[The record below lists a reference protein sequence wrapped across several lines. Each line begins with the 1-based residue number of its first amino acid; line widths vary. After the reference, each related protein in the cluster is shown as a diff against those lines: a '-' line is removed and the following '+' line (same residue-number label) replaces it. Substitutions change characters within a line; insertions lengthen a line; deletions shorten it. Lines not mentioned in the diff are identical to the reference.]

1 MTEGMIREIA
11 RKRTKGSTGGLLS
24 ESIIGSLQPLLP
36 ILLLLLLIISAVS
49 STACSS
55 LVTLGYDDGQ
65 ADDGVW
71 IDDMRGHAVVFTAPC
86 DNWTLSEVAIYGG
99 LAPEPKSEMFA
110 VEVWDSNHSLLSK
123 VTDRSRSFF
132 SDNLTWAE
140 VDMPDVKVSGSFIV
154 SFYEFAGVYVGADM
168 SIPYG
173 RSAIT
178 ARSPN
183 RILPW
188 DVQNHSWNET
198 NWMIRAAGYSPAPAM
213 SIKVLSEKASQSIPA
228 RIDVEAQDADG
239 NLKSAALNIVDNKT
253 GEVVWSEV
261 KELKGGSGEAQFS
274 WPGTMSQITVDGKAE
289 GPVYA
294 VNAAG
299 IAENL
304 SDLLAYS
311 APAVLE
317 LKKNSTGSVMAYF
330 GSDGRLNA
338 LIDTYGGVHYLSED
352 VLNRTNPD
360 IDYVQYAKNNITIIE
375 NTSKIW
381 LLNVGIPSSAEDS
394 GTTMIGP
401 VVLSGSPVQS
411 YGLKL
416 QQAKVGTGE
425 YVVLVE
431 VQDSAFNAAREV
443 GEKTIKAI

>member
-1 MTEGMIREIA
+1 MTREIMRGIA
-11 RKRTKGSTGGLLS
+11 RGTLRGLIL
-24 ESIIGSLQPLLP
+24 ESMLP
-36 ILLLLLLIISAVS
+36 LLLLLLFIFAVS
-49 STACSS
+49 SIACANQVS
-55 LVTLGYDDGQ
+55 LGYDDGQ

-71 IDDMRGHAVVFTAPC
+71 IDDMRGHAVIFTAPC

-110 VEVWDSNHSLLSK
+110 VEIWDSNLSLLSK

-140 VDMPDVKVSGSFIV
+140 VDVPDIKVSGSFIV
-154 SFYEFAGVYVGADM
+154 SFYEFAGVYVGADLSM
-168 SIPYG
+168 PYG

-198 NWMIRAAGYSPAPAM
+198 NWMIRAAGYSPAPTVSLKM
-213 SIKVLSEKASQSIPA
+213 PSDKANRINPA
-228 RIDVEAQDADG
+228 RIEVEARDADG
-239 NLKSAALNIVDNKT
+239 NLKSAALYIVDNKT
-253 GEVVWSEV
+253 GEIVWSEARG
-261 KELKGGSGEAQFS
+261 LQGGSGEAKFS
-274 WPGTMSQITVDGKAE
+274 WPGTMFQIVAGGKAE

-311 APAVLE
+311 SPAVLE
-317 LKKNSTGSVMAYF
+317 LEKNSTVSVMAYF

-338 LIDTYGGVHYLSED
+338 LIDTYGGVHYLSQD
-352 VLNRTNPD
+352 VLNRTNPN
-360 IDYVQYAKNNITIIE
+360 IDYGQYAKDNITIIE
-375 NTSKIW
+375 NNSRIGLLKIR
-381 LLNVGIPSSAEDS
+381 IPSSPEDS
-394 GTTMIGP
+394 GTTMVGP
-401 VVLSGSPVQS
+401 VVLSGSPAQN

-416 QQAKVGTGE
+416 QQAKVGMGE

-431 VQDSAFNAAREV
+431 AHDSAFNAVRGV
-443 GEKTIKAI
+443 GEKTIKVV

>member
-1 MTEGMIREIA
+1 MRGITRGMPKE
-11 RKRTKGSTGGLLS
+11 LLL
-24 ESIIGSLQPLLP
+24 ESILKPMQPLLLP
-36 ILLLLLLIISAVS
+36 LLLIFTIS
-49 STACSS
+49 STACAS
-55 LVTLGYDDGQ
+55 LVSLGYDDGQ

-71 IDDMRGHAVVFTAPC
+71 IDDLRGHAVIFTAPC
-86 DNWTLSEVAIYGG
+86 DNWTLSMIAVYGG

-110 VEVWDSNHSLLSK
+110 VEVWDSNLSLLSK

-140 VDMPDVKVSGSFIV
+140 MDIPDVKVSGSFIV
-154 SFYEFAGVYVGADM
+154 SFYEFAGVYVGADLTM
-168 SIPYG
+168 PYG

-198 NWMIRAAGYSPAPAM
+198 NWMIRAAGYSPAPAI
-213 SIKVLSEKASQSIPA
+213 SLKVPLDKASQISPA
-228 RIDVEAQDADG
+228 RVDVEARDEDG
-239 NLKSAALNIVDNKT
+239 NLRSAALYIMDNKT
-253 GEVVWSEV
+253 GEIVWSEA
-261 KELKGGSGEAQFS
+261 KELEGSRGEAKFS
-274 WPGTMSQITVDGKAE
+274 WPGTMFQMAANGKAE

-294 VNAAG
+294 ANAAG

-330 GSDGRLNA
+330 GNDGRLNA
-338 LIDTYGGVHYLSED
+338 LIDNYGGTHYLSRD
-352 VLNRTNPD
+352 VLNRTNTD
-360 IDYVQYAKNNITIIE
+360 IDYGQYAKGNITIIE
-375 NTSKIW
+375 NSSQIW
-381 LLNVGIPSSAEDS
+381 LLNVGIPSSQEDS
-394 GTTMIGP
+394 GTTLLGP
-401 VVLSGSPVQS
+401 VVLSGSPLQN

-443 GEKTIKAI
+443 GEKTIKVV

>member
-1 MTEGMIREIA
+1 MMTRRMTGEIT
-11 RKRTKGSTGGLLS
+11 RGL
-24 ESIIGSLQPLLP
+24 
-36 ILLLLLLIISAVS
+36 ILLLIFVFAVS
-49 STACSS
+49 STTCAN
-55 LVTLGYDDGQ
+55 LVTLSYDDGR
-65 ADDGVW
+65 AEDGVW
-71 IDDMRGHAVVFTAPC
+71 MDNLRGHAVVFTAPC

-110 VEVWDSNHSLLSK
+110 VEVWDSNLSLLSK
-123 VTDRSRSFF
+123 VTDRSMSFF
-132 SDNLTWAE
+132 GDNLTWAE
-140 VDMPDVKVSGSFIV
+140 IDIPDVKVSGSFIV
-154 SFYEFAGVYVGADM
+154 SFYEFAGVYVGADLTV
-168 SIPYG
+168 PYG

-183 RILPW
+183 RIMPW

-198 NWMIRAAGYSPAPAM
+198 NWMIRAAGYSPAPTIGLRM
-213 SIKVLSEKASQSIPA
+213 PFDKASQGSPA
-228 RIDVEAQDADG
+228 RIELEAQDADG
-239 NLKSAALNIVDNKT
+239 NLKSAALYIVDNKT
-253 GEVVWSEV
+253 GEIVWTEV
-261 KELKGGSGEAQFS
+261 KELKGKSAKAQFS
-274 WPGTMSQITVDGKAE
+274 WPGTMFQIVANGKAK

-338 LIDTYGGVHYLSED
+338 LIDTYGGVHYLSQD
-352 VLNRTNPD
+352 VLGRTNPGV
-360 IDYVQYAKNNITIIE
+360 DYGQYSKNNITIIE
-375 NTSKIW
+375 NSSKIW
-381 LLNVGIPSSAEDS
+381 LLNVGIPTSQEDS
-394 GTTMIGP
+394 GMTMVGP
-401 VVLSGSPVQS
+401 VVLSGSPIQN

-416 QQAKVGTGE
+416 QQAKVGMGE

-431 VQDSAFNAAREV
+431 VQDSALNAVREV
-443 GEKTIKAI
+443 GEKTVKVT

>member
-1 MTEGMIREIA
+1 MPE
-11 RKRTKGSTGGLLS
+11 RK
-24 ESIIGSLQPLLP
+24 
-36 ILLLLLLIISAVS
+36 A
-49 STACSS
+49 
-55 LVTLGYDDGQ
+55 Y
-65 ADDGVW
+65 
-71 IDDMRGHAVVFTAPC
+71 RGHKRGR
-86 DNWTLSEVAIYGG
+86 DGERDDKRN
-99 LAPEPKSEMFA
+99 
-110 VEVWDSNHSLLSK
+110 LSK

-154 SFYEFAGVYVGADM
+154 SFYEFAGVYVGADL
-168 SIPYG
+168 SILYG

-198 NWMIRAAGYSPAPAM
+198 NWMIRAAGYSPAPM
-213 SIKVLSEKASQSIPA
+213 ISIKVSSDKASQSSPA
-228 RIDVEAQDADG
+228 RINVEAQDADG

-253 GEVVWSEV
+253 GEIVWSEA
-261 KELKGGSGEAQFS
+261 KGLEGSSGKAQFS
-274 WPGTMSQITVDGKAE
+274 WPGTTFQIATNGNAE
-289 GPVYA
+289 GPVYV
-294 VNAAG
+294 VNALG

-317 LKKNSTGSVMAYF
+317 IKKNSTGSVMAYF

-338 LIDTYGGVHYLSED
+338 LIDNNGGIHYLSHD
-352 VLNRTNPD
+352 VLNRTNPN
-360 IDYVQYAKNNITIIE
+360 IDYGQYAKNNITIIE
-375 NTSKIW
+375 NNSKIW
-381 LLNVGIPSSAEDS
+381 LLNIGIPSSADDS

-416 QQAKVGTGE
+416 QQAKVGMGE

-431 VQDSAFNAAREV
+431 VQDSAFNAARDV
-443 GEKTIKAI
+443 GEKTIKVV